1 MPDQVYRA
9 IIPIRPAPPPA
20 ARPPARKRGL
30 HVRLVVRV
38 SGGLSAAT
46 RQAARG
52 EGLTVG
58 AWVRRLLLDRLGMQ
72 SEADARSGRPVR
84 MPEAHQA
91 AIAAALRNLAAA
103 SAAAQSDDPAS
114 AIPAIQAARAIL
126 VPLALGRLAP

>member
-1 MPDQVYRA
+1 MSDQVYRA
-9 IIPIRPAPPPA
+9 IIPIRPVP
-20 ARPPARKRGL
+20 RPPARPPTPKRGL
-30 HVRLVVRV
+30 HVRLVVRM
-38 SGGLSAAT
+38 SGGLSTAIAG
-46 RQAARG
+46 AARG

-58 AWVRRLLLDRLGMQ
+58 AWVRRQLLDRLGMQ
-72 SEADARSGRPVR
+72 SDADARSGRPVR

-126 VPLALGRLAP
+126 VPLALGRPAP